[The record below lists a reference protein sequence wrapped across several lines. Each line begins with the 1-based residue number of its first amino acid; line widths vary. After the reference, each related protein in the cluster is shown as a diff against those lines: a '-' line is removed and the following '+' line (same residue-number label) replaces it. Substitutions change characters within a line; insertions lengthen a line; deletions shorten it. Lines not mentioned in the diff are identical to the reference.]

1 MKGDAK
7 LLQILNELLGWE
19 LTAIN
24 QYFVQ
29 ASMCANWGY
38 ERLAAKI
45 RKESLNE
52 MKHAEELIERILH
65 LEGTPNIL
73 GLQKV
78 RIGEKVRE
86 QLRLDLQVELEAV
99 TRLNKAI
106 ALAVEVGDNCTREML
121 DGILGDEDDHVSWI
135 ESQLELIKQVGEE
148 NYLAQQ
154 IHEKAD

>member
-1 MKGDAK
+1 LKGDAK
-7 LLQILNELLGWE
+7 LIQTLNELLGWE

-29 ASMCANWGY
+29 AKMCGNWGY
-38 ERLAAKI
+38 ERLAERV

-52 MKHAEELIERILH
+52 MKHADRLIERILH
-65 LEGTPNIL
+65 LEGAPNIQ

-78 RIGEKVRE
+78 KVGQKVHE
-86 QLRLDLQVELEAV
+86 QFKLDLQIELEAV
-99 TRLNKAI
+99 SRLNKAI

-121 DGILGDEDDHVSWI
+121 ERILGDEDDHVSWI
-135 ESQLELIKQVGEE
+135 ESQLDLIEQVGEQ

-154 IHEKAD
+154 IREKAD

>member
-52 MKHAEELIERILH
+52 MKHAEKLIERILH
-65 LEGTPNIL
+65 LEGAPNIL